1 MGVRSGSSRSIAAAY
16 WIVVLF
22 PLIRA
27 LVEVDDAGKLGL
39 RRAGSILFAVWNKR
53 TKRSED
59 RDEALQYLVEALADR
74 SEVQAVV
81 LVNDEGKIVAG
92 MGGPAQVKGLAAMAI
107 PMVRGEAAE
116 RFRRSPTRPISLGG
130 TSR

>member
-1 MGVRSGSSRSIAAAY
+1 MARGLGTVRSM
-16 WIVVLF
+16 
-22 PLIRA
+22 
-27 LVEVDDAGKLGL
+27 EQ
-39 RRAGSILFAVWNKR
+39 R

-92 MGGPAQVKGLAAMAI
+92 MGGPAQVKG
-107 PMVRGEAAE
+107 
-116 RFRRSPTRPISLGG
+116 
-130 TSR
+130 